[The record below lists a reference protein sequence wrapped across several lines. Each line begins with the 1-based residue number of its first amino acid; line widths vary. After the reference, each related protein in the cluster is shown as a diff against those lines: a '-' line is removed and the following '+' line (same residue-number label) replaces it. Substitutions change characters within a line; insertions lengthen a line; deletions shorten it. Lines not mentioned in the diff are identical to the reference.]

1 MNRTAI
7 YAGSFD
13 PPTYGHLDLV
23 ERAAKT
29 FERLIV
35 SVAESRNKRTLF
47 TLEERMELMRQ
58 VVADYKNVEVD
69 CFRGLLV
76 DYAREQNVRVVI
88 RGLRAF
94 SDFEFEFQMALTNRS
109 MAPDVETIFLM
120 PKEEYSYVSS
130 SSVREIASFGGDT
143 GMFVPP
149 PVAEA
154 LKRKVGPRTDQA
166 G

>member
-7 YAGSFD
+7 YAGTFD
-13 PPTYGHLDLV
+13 PLTYGHMDLV

-29 FERLIV
+29 FDHLIV
-35 SVAESRNKRTLF
+35 SVAESRGKQTLF
-47 TLEERMELMRQ
+47 TLEERMDLMRQ
-58 VVADYKNVEVD
+58 CAGKLGNVEVD

-76 DYAREQNVRVVI
+76 DHAHERGVRVVV

-143 GMFVPP
+143 SLFAPP
-149 PVAEA
+149 PVSEA
-154 LKRKVGPRTDQA
+154 LKQKLFPGSP
-166 G
+166 